1 MQKLKLLPLLLL
13 FTISCTQKPDLTQT
27 TKAFYAAMNA
37 HDHPLITSFY
47 ADSVRVIGDGY
58 QTLYSKE
65 AYKDWVEWDAVFE
78 PTYEILSLKQKG
90 DTVIAQISKSDVRIL
105 FLNGAP
111 YLTTEQLLFDNG
123 KLQSLTILEEDYNLQ
138 RWISTRDTLV
148 SWIAKNH
155 PELDGFIFN
164 QTRMGGENYRK
175 AIKLYQDSNQ

>member
-27 TKAFYAAMNA
+27 TKAFYTAMNA
-37 HDHPLITSFY
+37 HDHPLIASFY
-47 ADSVRVIGDGY
+47 ADSIRIIGDGY
-58 QTLYSKE
+58 QTIYSKE

-78 PTYEILSLKQKG
+78 PTYEILSLEQKG
-90 DTVIAQISKSDVRIL
+90 DTVIAQISKSDVRIR

-123 KLQSLTILEEDYNLQ
+123 KLQSLRVLEEDYDMQ
-138 RWISTRDTLV
+138 RWLDTRALLV
-148 SWIAKNH
+148 NWIAEHH
-155 PELDGFIFN
+155 PQLNGFIFD
-164 QTRMGGENYRK
+164 QSKQGGENYLK